1 MTMDT
6 QHFDVA
12 RYLANL
18 PLFRRPPHKSCN
30 AWPLVAAC
38 AALAGE
44 AIFRVGM
51 PCEEFHVTVLNG
63 QTVCHLTR
71 RARKGD

>member
-18 PLFRRPPHKSCN
+18 PLFQETTAQELQRLAAGCRLRRFGRGGDFS
-30 AWPLVAAC
+30 
-38 AALAGE
+38 
-44 AIFRVGM
+44 
-51 PCEEFHVTVLNG
+51 
-63 QTVCHLTR
+63 R
-71 RARKGD
+71 RYAVR

>member
-18 PLFRRPPHKSCN
+18 PLFQETTAQELQRLAAGCRLRRFGRVKLLSVQPSKKGRLRVEGQF
-30 AWPLVAAC
+30 WPAK
-38 AALAGE
+38 
-44 AIFRVGM
+44 R
-51 PCEEFHVTVLNG
+51 
-63 QTVCHLTR
+63 Q
-71 RARKGD
+71 